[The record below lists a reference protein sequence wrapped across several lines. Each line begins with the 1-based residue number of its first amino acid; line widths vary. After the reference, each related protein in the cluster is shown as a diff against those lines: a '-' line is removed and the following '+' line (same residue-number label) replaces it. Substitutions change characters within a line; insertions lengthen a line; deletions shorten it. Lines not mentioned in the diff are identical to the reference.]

1 MSASIARRF
10 SRDGKLFAFVN
21 SQGKFVTYDV
31 ETSSVT
37 QIYTPNLHL
46 NVPCTCFTWVQVS
59 TGGGGG
65 GQSAKK
71 KKRSS
76 VGGSGQ
82 TMVAFGTSKGGIALY
97 NPASAQI
104 EKSFKGSGHSGS
116 ITGICSAG
124 TALFTAGIDG
134 KVIEWSLVDCE
145 QKKVH
150 NLGVEKLTS
159 LAATHQG
166 ETILAG
172 SKQLKLYD
180 AAKGKLIRQLVGH
193 TSNIVLVEV
202 VNDLDGAIYA
212 LTGSVNDRNVS
223 LWALEGDEKI
233 PAGLFA
239 LDDAPESISARM
251 EENTLHLLVV
261 AKSGIA
267 HYFVKDLN
275 KINAS
280 KPVKQSHTY
289 EVAQDTKGTGS
300 KVVGRLPIFAAS
312 LEFSPKLPQVLIA
325 YGSELG
331 LKFEQLT
338 EDAHSNQKQIVIV
351 REAAASSSFQQ
362 RKEQEELQLKTR
374 TPTVDK
380 ATAEFLNPVNAGGKK
395 ALKTVEIPMEDRLE
409 NLALTGDGGGGD
421 LKSSGISQKN
431 MAHLLLQGLH
441 SKDAEILRSVFS
453 RNEPELIQRTAERI
467 PAQYIS
473 ALLGEI
479 STLMQ
484 QKTVHVATA
493 VCWLKAL
500 IHSHTSQ
507 LMALGSENLM
517 ANFST
522 CLGIIEYRV
531 QHANSLSKLSGRLD
545 LLVNQLDRT
554 ERLAKNPEELVNAQA
569 LVYHED
575 DESDVDS
582 VLGKGGDG
590 GQGGSSVD
598 DDSDDDAAE
607 QDDDDDEE
615 DADETVGSILRLR
628 NGSMEEDDDDDGEAE
643 QSGEGSSSD
652 EEDDEEMDVS
662 D

>member
-1 MSASIARRF
+1 MAASIARRF

-31 ETSSVT
+31 EKSSVA

-46 NVPCTCFTWVQVS
+46 NVPCTCFTWVQLQIQ
-59 TGGGGG
+59 

-76 VGGSGQ
+76 SGGGGGAAGQ
-82 TMVAFGTSKGGIALY
+82 TMVAFGTSKGGVALY
-97 NPASAQI
+97 NPATAQI
-104 EKSFKGSGHSGS
+104 EKSFKGTGHTGA
-116 ITGICSAG
+116 IAGICSEG
-124 TALFTAGIDG
+124 GSLFTAGNDG
-134 KVIEWSLVDCE
+134 KVIEWSLADCE

-150 NLGVEKLTS
+150 NLGFEKLTS
-159 LAATHQG
+159 LAATQQG

-172 SKQLKLYD
+172 SKQLKLWD
-180 AAKGKLIRQLVGH
+180 TTKGKMVRQLVGH
-193 TSNIVLVEV
+193 TSNIMLVEV

-212 LTGSVNDRNVS
+212 LTGSTNDRNVS

-233 PAGLFA
+233 PAGLFS

-261 AKSGIA
+261 AKSGMA
-267 HYFVKDLN
+267 HYFAKDLN

-280 KPVKQSHTY
+280 KPVKPTHTF

-300 KVVGRLPIFAAS
+300 KVVSRLPIFAAS
-312 LEFSPKLPQVLIA
+312 LEFSANLPKVLIA

-338 EDAHSNQKQIVIV
+338 EETVKGQKQVVIV
-351 REAAASSSFQQ
+351 REPSASFQ

-374 TPTVDK
+374 TPAVDK
-380 ATAEFLNPVNAGGKK
+380 ATVEFLNPVNAGKK

-409 NLALTGDGGGGD
+409 NLALTGDGGD
-421 LKSSGISQKN
+421 VKSAGISQKN

-507 LMALGSENLM
+507 LMALGPENLL

-582 VLGKGGDG
+582 VLGKGGEGG
-590 GQGGSSVD
+590 GQGESSVD
-598 DDSDDDAAE
+598 DDSDDGAE
-607 QDDDDDEE
+607 EDDDDGE
-615 DADETVGSILRLR
+615 ADETVGSILRLR
-628 NGSMEEDDDDDGEAE
+628 NGSMEEDPDDEEEAGAE
-643 QSGEGSSSD
+643 QSAEGSASSED
-652 EEDDEEMDVS
+652 DDDEEMDVS

>member
-1 MSASIARRF
+1 MYPCLTMSASIARRF
-10 SRDGKLFAFVN
+10 SRDGKLFAFV
-21 SQGKFVTYDV
+21 SPGQGKFVTYDV
-31 ETSSVT
+31 EKSSVA

-46 NVPCTCFTWVQVS
+46 NVPCTCFTWVQLQV
-59 TGGGGG
+59 GGGG

-71 KKRSS
+71 KKRASS
-76 VGGSGQ
+76 GGAGQ

-104 EKSFKGSGHSGS
+104 EKSFKGAGHTGS
-116 ITGICSAG
+116 ITGICNAG
-124 TALFTAGIDG
+124 GSLFTAGNDG
-134 KVIEWSLVDCE
+134 KVIEWSLADCE

-159 LAATHQG
+159 LAVTHQG

-172 SKQLKLYD
+172 SKQLKLWD
-180 AAKGKLIRQLVGH
+180 TAKGKLIRQLVGH

-212 LTGSVNDRNVS
+212 LTGSTNDRNVS
-223 LWALEGDEKI
+223 LWSLEGDEEI
-233 PAGLFA
+233 PVGLFA

-267 HYFVKDLN
+267 HYFAKDLM
-275 KINAS
+275 KISAT
-280 KPVKQSHTY
+280 KPVKATHTY

-312 LEFSPKLPQVLIA
+312 LEFSPKMPEVLIA

-331 LKFEQLT
+331 LKFEQLKEET
-338 EDAHSNQKQIVIV
+338 PNQKQIVIV
-351 REAAASSSFQQ
+351 REPSASFQQQ

-380 ATAEFLNPVNAGGKK
+380 TSVEFLNPVNAAAGKK
-395 ALKTVEIPMEDRLE
+395 PLKTVEIPMEDRLE
-409 NLALTGDGGGGD
+409 NLALTGDGGD
-421 LKSSGISQKN
+421 MKSSGISQKN

-507 LMALGSENLM
+507 LMALGSENLL

-590 GQGGSSVD
+590 GGGQGGSSVD
-598 DDSDDDAAE
+598 DDSDEDVEDE
-607 QDDDDDEE
+607 DDDE

-628 NGSMEEDDDDDGEAE
+628 NGSMEQDQDEEGSSSEDDDGE
-643 QSGEGSSSD
+643 
-652 EEDDEEMDVS
+652 EEEDEEMDVS

>member
-1 MSASIARRF
+1 MAASIARRF

-31 ETSSVT
+31 EKSSVA

-46 NVPCTCFTWVQVS
+46 NVPCTCFTWVQVQA
-59 TGGGGG
+59 GGG

-76 VGGSGQ
+76 SGGGAGQ

-97 NPASAQI
+97 NPATAQI
-104 EKSFKGSGHSGS
+104 ERSFKGAGHTGA
-116 ITGICSAG
+116 ITGICSEG
-124 TALFTAGIDG
+124 GALFTSGNDG
-134 KVIEWSLVDCE
+134 KVIEWSLADCE

-150 NLGVEKLTS
+150 NVGFEKLTS

-172 SKQLKLYD
+172 SKQLKLWD
-180 AAKGKLIRQLVGH
+180 TAKGKMVRQLVGH

-212 LTGSVNDRNVS
+212 LTGSANDRNVS

-233 PAGLFA
+233 PAGLFS

-267 HYFVKDLN
+267 HYFAKDLN

-280 KPVKQSHTY
+280 KPVKPTHTF
-289 EVAQDTKGTGS
+289 EVAQDTKGTGT

-312 LEFSPKLPQVLIA
+312 LEFSPNLPAVLIA

-331 LKFEQLT
+331 LKFEQLN
-338 EDAHSNQKQIVIV
+338 EDTVRGQKQVVIV
-351 REAAASSSFQQ
+351 REPAASFQ

-374 TPTVDK
+374 TPTVES
-380 ATAEFLNPVNAGGKK
+380 ASVEFLNPVNAGKK

-409 NLALTGDGGGGD
+409 NLALTGDGGDGG
-421 LKSSGISQKN
+421 KTSGISQKN

-441 SKDAEILRSVFS
+441 SKDAEILRSVFG

-493 VCWLKAL
+493 VCWLKAF

-507 LMALGSENLM
+507 LMALGSENLL

-582 VLGKGGDG
+582 VLGKGADG
-590 GQGGSSVD
+590 GQGGSSSVD
-598 DDSDDDAAE
+598 DDSDVDE
-607 QDDDDDEE
+607 DDDGE
-615 DADETVGSILRLR
+615 ADETVGSILRLR
-628 NGSMEEDDDDDGEAE
+628 NGSMEDDDDDGEDEDEAGAE
-643 QSGEGSSSD
+643 QSAEGSSSED
-652 EEDDEEMDVS
+652 DDDDEEMDVS

>member
-1 MSASIARRF
+1 MAASIARRF

-31 ETSSVT
+31 EKSSVT

-46 NVPCTCFTWVQVS
+46 NVPCTCFTWVHIQAQ
-59 TGGGGG
+59 GD
-65 GQSAKK
+65 QSAKK

-76 VGGSGQ
+76 SGRGGGGASQ

-97 NPASAQI
+97 NPATAQI
-104 EKSFKGSGHSGS
+104 EKSFKGTGHTGA
-116 ITGICSAG
+116 ITGICSEG
-124 TALFTAGIDG
+124 GSLFTAGNDG
-134 KVIEWSLVDCE
+134 KVIEWSLADCE

-150 NLGVEKLTS
+150 NLGVEKLTC

-172 SKQLKLYD
+172 SKQLKLWD
-180 AAKGKLIRQLVGH
+180 TAKGKMVRQLVGH
-193 TSNIVLVEV
+193 TSNIVQVET

-212 LTGSVNDRNVS
+212 LTGSTNDRNVS

-233 PAGLFA
+233 PTGLFS

-267 HYFVKDLN
+267 HYFAKDLN

-280 KPVKQSHTY
+280 KPVKPTHTF

-300 KVVGRLPIFAAS
+300 KVVGRLPIFAVS
-312 LEFSPKLPQVLIA
+312 LDFSPKLPEVLIA

-331 LKFEQLT
+331 LKFEHLK
-338 EDAHSNQKQIVIV
+338 EENVKGLKQIVII
-351 REAAASSSFQQ
+351 REPAASFQ

-374 TPTVDK
+374 TPAVDK
-380 ATAEFLNPVNAGGKK
+380 AAVEFLNPVNAGKK

-409 NLALTGDGGGGD
+409 NLALTGDGGD

-507 LMALGSENLM
+507 LMALGSENLL

-554 ERLAKNPEELVNAQA
+554 ERLAKNPDELINAQA

-582 VLGKGGDG
+582 VLGKGGND
-590 GQGGSSVD
+590 GQGGSSID
-598 DDSDDDAAE
+598 DDSDDG
-607 QDDDDDEE
+607 DDDDGE
-615 DADETVGSILRLR
+615 ADETIGSILRLR
-628 NGSMEEDDDDDGEAE
+628 NGSMEHDQDDEEEPELEQSAEGSSDDDDD
-643 QSGEGSSSD
+643 
-652 EEDDEEMDVS
+652 DDEEMDVS